1 MQLVKSITYKKINVL
16 AITRLLFLGLFLT
29 LTGTIIAQDNSPYS
43 RYGIGD
49 LTPTTNVL
57 NRSLGGVNAAYIDH
71 LSVNF
76 NNPASFAFFQAF
88 KEKKSKKLSSGRTLL
103 DVGIDVENR
112 GLLEKNNPDKFVAHN
127 VLFSYLQVAAPL
139 RQNWGMSF
147 GLRPVSRM
155 SYNIVQ
161 YSRLYDPVTGN
172 NIDSAVTS
180 FRGDGGLYLASLGT
194 GFAIFS
200 KERYGLMEK
209 MSIGF
214 TGGYLFGRK
223 NYSSKRSFINDS
235 ISYYQANYQTTT
247 NYGHL
252 YLNAGWQYFHP
263 LSKKMALS
271 LGAYGNLGQNMN
283 ATEDRLRET
292 FYYDQTLGD
301 SRLDSVYDVKNVKG
315 KIKLPGSYTFGFV
328 LQKFATLN
336 KEGGWLIGG
345 DYSTAKWSDYR
356 YYGQQDSTR
365 NSWQLKMGAQITPKP
380 GRGYFTNVTYRFGFY
395 TGTDYL
401 KVQNKLPVNGLTAGV
416 GLPVGMSR
424 QAPNQITF
432 VNIGMEYAKRGNKN
446 NLLKEN
452 LFRLT
457 LGFSLSDAWFIKRK
471 YE

>member
-1 MQLVKSITYKKINVL
+1 VL
-16 AITRLLFLGLFLT
+16 ALSRLLFLGIFLT
-29 LTGTIIAQDNSPYS
+29 LAGFVFAQDNSPYS

-49 LTPTTNVL
+49 ITPTTNVI
-57 NRSLGGVNAAYIDH
+57 NRSIGGVNAGYIDH
-71 LSVNF
+71 LSINF
-76 NNPASFAFFQAF
+76 NNPASFAFFQAY
-88 KEKKSKKLSSGRTLL
+88 KEKKSKKISSGRTLL
-103 DVGIDVENR
+103 DVGIDAENR
-112 GLLEKNNPDKFVAHN
+112 TLLEKNNPEKFTAHN

-161 YSRLYDPVTGN
+161 YARLYDPISGN
-172 NIDSAVTS
+172 NIDSAVTR
-180 FRGDGGLYLASLGT
+180 FHGDGGMYLASLGT
-194 GFAIFS
+194 GFALFT
-200 KERYGLMEK
+200 KERHGLQEK
-209 MSIGF
+209 MTIGF

-223 NYSSKRSFINDS
+223 NFSSRRSFINDS

-247 NYGHL
+247 NFGHL
-252 YLNAGWQYFHP
+252 YLNTGWQYFYP

-271 LGAYGNLGQNMN
+271 FGAYGNLGQNMN
-283 ATEDRLRET
+283 ATEDRMRET
-292 FYYDQTLGD
+292 FFYDPTLGE

-315 KIKLPGSYTFGFV
+315 KIKLPASYTIGFV
-328 LQKFATLN
+328 LQKFASIN
-336 KEGGWLIGG
+336 KEGGFLIGA
-345 DYSTAKWSDYR
+345 DYTQTKWSDYR
-356 YYGQQDSTR
+356 YYGQLDSTR

-401 KVQNKLPVNGLTAGV
+401 KVQNKLPINGLTAGV
-416 GLPVGMSR
+416 GLPVSISR